1 MFQRPHW
8 VCVCMEL
15 QIHSSLWFLSA
26 SSDPAQINNIFSD
39 FNQRIPACLDI
50 SHGWPSSNLFIT
62 WGSSESCLSSP
73 QAWLLFFT
81 WPCYLVQKT
90 LIAFC
95 ISSVVLWPFFPPLCC
110 MSALPIPPSVSQ
122 ALFTGC
128 MSLDFPILSC
138 PPPLRCLMSTHPAH
152 YGKVLCAGQPSIRC

>member
-73 QAWLLFFT
+73 QALASLLHLTMLPSPENTHCFLYFFCCSLAFLPSPVLYVRFAHSSFSFPSLVYWLHVLRL
-81 WPCYLVQKT
+81 PHSL
-90 LIAFC
+90 L
-95 ISSVVLWPFFPPLCC
+95 SSSTKVSDVYPP
-110 MSALPIPPSVSQ
+110 SALW
-122 ALFTGC
+122 
-128 MSLDFPILSC
+128 
-138 PPPLRCLMSTHPAH
+138 
-152 YGKVLCAGQPSIRC
+152 